1 MLETGVNEISQEFE
15 KIVEAL
21 SLSLGQSLNQSHPS
35 ADSVDSQQTLKMIDA
50 LRQNLQIMQRL
61 SSDVSRNKAAHIS
74 GDEVSK
80 IGDYALN
87 LLDEISVS
95 CASRGLQTEMLELH
109 RLSLPVANWL
119 KNHGGKITKLD
130 IIVNAIASYA
140 NTLQDISQLEFLC
153 GLISQVIEITEP
165 SIKQDLEAGNP
176 MRPWRILNLN
186 WGIVA
191 TRTHNI
197 EIMQRVFDQ
206 MINNIPADS
215 QQFFNEG
222 MQQMDVVG
230 YPQAVREIMKKYA
243 GGFGVDGVLH

>member
-1 MLETGVNEISQEFE
+1 MLNTTVNELNQEFE
-15 KIVEAL
+15 SIIESL
-21 SLSLGQSLNQSHPS
+21 SLSLRSS
-35 ADSVDSQQTLKMIDA
+35 DSDESQQTIKMIEA

-61 SSDVSRNKAAHIS
+61 SSDVDRQKSLNIS
-74 GDEVSK
+74 EDEVSK

-95 CASRGLQTEMLELH
+95 CASRGLQTQMLELH
-109 RLSLPVANWL
+109 RLSLPVVNWL
-119 KNHGGKITKLD
+119 RNHGGKVKKLD

-140 NTLQDISQLEFLC
+140 NTLQDTKQLEILSN
-153 GLISQVIEITEP
+153 LIGRVIEITQP

-191 TRTHNI
+191 TRTHNT
-197 EIMQRVFDQ
+197 EIMQSVFDQ
-206 MINNIPADS
+206 LIKNIPADT

-222 MQQMDVVG
+222 MQQMDAVG
-230 YPQAVREIMKKYA
+230 YPESVREIMKKYA
-243 GGFGVDGVLH
+243 GGFGVDGTLH

>member
-1 MLETGVNEISQEFE
+1 MLETGVNELNQAFE

-21 SLSLGQSLNQSHPS
+21 SLSLEQSQSSGDS
-35 ADSVDSQQTLKMIDA
+35 ADAQPTLKMIGA

-61 SSDVSRNKAAHIS
+61 NTDVSRNKAANIS
-74 GDEVSK
+74 VDEVTK

-87 LLDEISVS
+87 LLDEIAVS
-95 CASRGLQTEMLELH
+95 CAHRGLQTQMLELH
-109 RLSLPVANWL
+109 RLSLPVAKWL
-119 KNHGGKITKLD
+119 KNNGGKIKKLD

-140 NTLQDISQLEFLC
+140 NTLQDTSQLEILC
-153 GLISQVIEITEP
+153 DLISQVVEITEL
-165 SIKQDLEAGNP
+165 SIQQDLEAGNP

-191 TRTHNI
+191 TRTHNT
-197 EIMQRVFDQ
+197 ELMTRVFDQ
-206 MINNIPADS
+206 IMINIPADS

-222 MQQMDVVG
+222 MQQMDAIA

-243 GGFGVDGVLH
+243 AGFGVDGVLH